1 MEDQT
6 VENLIEKMA
15 FLATAVDSYV
25 EMILSDW
32 RDRKHCLKSE
42 KVGSMKKKSEHVLWY
57 QQGRQNQ

>member
-1 MEDQT
+1 
-6 VENLIEKMA
+6 MA
-15 FLATAVDSYV
+15 FLATAVDRYV

-57 QQGRQNQ
+57 QQGRQNQRIRHCMIDH